1 MVLKQ
6 KRVTHRDVAR
16 LAHVSPAVVSYV
28 INNGPRPTA
37 PETRER
43 VLKAIEELSYH
54 PNAAARGLRAR
65 RTRTIGYVSYDYYPD
80 RAFVAPYNS
89 GVMSGLTTALKE
101 RQHYMLPYPVQVG
114 EDLAGL
120 TALLGSRRVDGMV
133 VRLAEDPPVTDAL
146 LEAITA
152 AAIPCVCLERPG
164 ATRFGFSC
172 ITYDDEGG
180 AYAAT
185 QHLVARGHRR
195 IAHIQGDPR
204 QQAARDRLAGYQR
217 ALVEAGLPI
226 AEDLIRGRTWRPVDA
241 IAAMRDL
248 LQLEQPPT
256 AVFAANDQLAFS
268 SIEALRAHGI
278 RVPDDV
284 AVIGFDDAPLA
295 QDILPPLTTVH
306 IPFDDLGRLAA
317 DLILRLAED
326 GASGPETVSVPLQ
339 LIRRGTV

>member
-1 MVLKQ
+1 MSVKQ

-28 INNGPRPTA
+28 INNGPRPTS

-54 PNAAARGLRAR
+54 PNAAARGLRVR
-65 RTRTIGYVSYDYYPD
+65 RTRTIGYVSYDYYPE

-89 GVMSGLTTALKE
+89 GVMSGLTAALKE
-101 RQHYMLPYPVQVG
+101 RQHYMLPYPLQVG
-114 EDLAGL
+114 EDLASL

-152 AAIPCVCLERPG
+152 SAIPCVCLERPG
-164 ATRFGFSC
+164 ASRFGLSC

-185 QHLVARGHRR
+185 QHLIARGHRR

-204 QQAARDRLAGYQR
+204 QQAARDRLAGYER

-226 AEDLIRGRTWRPVDA
+226 DQRLIRGRTWMPADA
-241 IAAMRDL
+241 VAAMRDL
-248 LQLEQPPT
+248 LQLREPPT

-278 RVPDDV
+278 RVPEDV
-284 AVIGFDDAPLA
+284 AVVGFDDAPLA
-295 QDILPPLTTVH
+295 QDMLPPLTTVH

-317 DLILRLAED
+317 DLILRLAYD
-326 GASGPETVSVPLQ
+326 GEAGPETVTVPLQ
-339 LIRRGTV
+339 LIPRGTA